1 MKTINVEFQ
10 IELEQH
16 NREQFQKEGH
26 MLFALYWPAGPR
38 PDDKPIR
45 RKWEGEYV
53 FIATLN
59 LGPQTLRVMSDSEE
73 SVLVEMRASIAN
85 TLRANTMQKA
95 AQEFDY
101 QQLVDLNK
109 ERNEMAEFLQAYYAN
124 VWAAWQGRKRT
135 EQLT

>member
-1 MKTINVEFQ
+1 MKTTFEFQ
-10 IELEQH
+10 IEIEQH
-16 NREQFQKEGH
+16 NREQFQREGH

-45 RKWEGEYV
+45 RPWEGDQV
-53 FIATLN
+53 FIATLD
-59 LGPQTLRVMSDSEE
+59 LGTQTLRVMSDTEDA
-73 SVLVEMRASIAN
+73 VFLEMRSLIVN

-109 ERNEMAEFLQAYYAN
+109 ERNEMAEFLQAHYAN
-124 VWAAWQGRKRT
+124 VWTAWQGRK
-135 EQLT
+135 QLT